1 MSRSTIYQILI
12 LFLIFLIMISTYY
25 FFFNNQNKQPNLN
38 ESSQS
43 KNMEISNNES
53 GNTID
58 DLYYI
63 STDKSG
69 NSYEITSESGEL
81 DPDKGDVIKL
91 KNVKAII
98 NIKNSGIVYISS
110 KFAHYNRDNLN
121 TYFYDDVD
129 LNFNQHYIS
138 SNDIEMNY
146 VNKNIKISGNVN
158 YKNDNNHLNA
168 DIIEMNL
175 LTKVSKIYMK
185 KRTDRVKALILN

>member
-1 MSRSTIYQILI
+1 
-12 LFLIFLIMISTYY
+12 MISTYY
-25 FFFNNQNKQPNLN
+25 FFFYNQNKQPNFN
-38 ESSQS
+38 ERSQS
-43 KNMEISNNES
+43 KNKEISNNEGGS
-53 GNTID
+53 KID

-98 NIKNSGIVYISS
+98 NIKNSGIIYISS
-110 KFAHYNRDNLN
+110 KFALYNRDNLN

-129 LNFNQHYIS
+129 LNFNQHYITS
-138 SNDIEMNY
+138 SDIEMNY

-185 KRTDRVKALILN
+185 KKTDRVKALILN